1 MPSKE
6 CVDLR
11 SGTALELCLMLLAV
25 GIAAALQPVQA
36 SDYKRDVIYQIVTDR
51 FCNGKAEND
60 DPPQSKGIFDSEH
73 KNWHAYWGGDLA
85 GIKQKLTYIKDLGAT
100 AIWISPA
107 IDNVNKPT
115 VDANSRI
122 IAPYHGYHAR
132 DFKRIEEHFGDKD
145 NSWSDFDD
153 LVKAA
158 HSLNIK
164 VIVDM
169 PANHTSEYNHGE
181 YGVLYDDG
189 HFKCES
195 NYDKMKYFH
204 HLPLISDWNNRY
216 QLQYGTLSYL
226 ADLDQEHPFVDR
238 YLKASALKFQQHG
251 ADGVR
256 LDAAKHITWGWE
268 YTLANTLYQGGD
280 HLIMAEWWMNG
291 VSEPLYQDAVKF
303 ANKSGISLID
313 FPLAFALRK
322 AFAPDGRG
330 DFTDVDKTVQQE
342 QIDLHDP
349 NGLLTFIDNHDMP
362 RFLSINNDQSSLRLA
377 LALLFSCRG
386 VPMICYG
393 TEQNL
398 HNDTNGGDDP
408 YDRPWMSSFDETAPT
423 YKLIKSLSGLR
434 SSNLGFVYGD
444 QHTLAVSK
452 DSYCF
457 ERRFGDSVVVVGIN
471 KNPEKSMDSVGIKTS
486 MPDGEYPDQL
496 AGELRGQPLKVNR
509 GTATITLA
517 PSSFSVWTLAKNSDR
532 PIIASVRP
540 PVVNGGIPVT
550 VSGTGFGAASGRV
563 KVANEYMNVI
573 YWSDTSIK
581 FSAPHLVHGGQKVCV
596 ERRDGTVSNGADL
609 QIAESKL
616 IPIRFIVAGP
626 ALKSTEEQLFITGNV
641 LSLGDGKTSWNDAA
655 GPMLL
660 SEDGTYILCTPMPS
674 GQDVQLKLI
683 VLDKGGNL
691 VREESGNHRYHVPGY
706 GSWSQ
711 KLKWIE

>member
-1 MPSKE
+1 MNKRF
-6 CVDLR
+6 VLILAAVVA
-11 SGTALELCLMLLAV
+11 AL
-25 GIAAALQPVQA
+25 LQPVAA

-51 FCNGKAEND
+51 FCNGRSDND
-60 DPPQSKGIFDSEH
+60 DPPQSKGMFDSEH

-85 GIKQKLTYIKDLGAT
+85 GIKQKLQYIKDLGAT

-115 VDANSRI
+115 VDANSQV

-145 NSWSDFDD
+145 NSWKDFDD

-158 HSLNIK
+158 HALNMK

-204 HLPLISDWNNRY
+204 HLPLITDWNDRY

-256 LDAAKHITWGWE
+256 LDAAKHITWGWQ

-280 HLIMAEWWMNG
+280 HLIMAEWWMGG
-291 VSEPLYQDAVKF
+291 VSEPIYKDAVKF

-322 AFAPDGRG
+322 AFAPGNRG
-330 DFTDVDKTVQQE
+330 DFTDVSNAIEQE
-342 QIDLHDP
+342 GRDLRDP

-362 RFLSINNDQSSLRLA
+362 RFLSINGGDQSSLRLA
-377 LALLFSCRG
+377 LALLFTCRG

-398 HNDTNGGDDP
+398 HNDTKGGDDP

-423 YKLIKSLSGLR
+423 YQLIKRLSALR
-434 SSNLGFVYGD
+434 SSNLAFVYGN
-444 QHTLAVSK
+444 QSLRHVSK
-452 DSYCF
+452 DAFCF
-457 ERRFGDSVVVVGIN
+457 ERQFGDSVVVVGIH
-471 KNPEKSMDSVGIKTS
+471 KNPEKSSDPISFKTAL
-486 MPDGEYPDQL
+486 PDGNYSDQL
-496 AGELRGQPLKVNR
+496 GGELQGESLKVSG
-509 GTATITLA
+509 GTAVATLA
-517 PSSFSVWTLAKNSDR
+517 PASCSVWTMAKHSDK
-532 PIIASVRP
+532 PVIASVRP
-540 PVVNGGIPVT
+540 PVVNGGVPVT
-550 VSGTGFGAASGRV
+550 IFGTGFGVAAGTV
-563 KVANEYMNVI
+563 KMGTETMKVSD
-573 YWSDTSIK
+573 WGDTSIR
-581 FSAPHLVHGGQKVCV
+581 FSAPYLLHGEQNVSV
-596 ERRDGTVSNGADL
+596 ERRDGVASNQANL
-609 QIAESKL
+609 QIVESRL
-616 IPIRFIVAGP
+616 VPTRFIVANSP
-626 ALKSTEEQLFITGNV
+626 LKSAEEQLFITGDV
-641 LSLGDGKTSWNDAA
+641 HSLGGWKTTWNDAQ

-660 SEDGTYILCTPMPS
+660 SEDGTYILCTPMPA
-674 GQDVQLKLI
+674 GQDVQLKLF
-683 VLDKGGNL
+683 VLDKDGNV
-691 VREESGNHRYHVPGY
+691 VRQESADHRYHMPGY

-711 KLKWIE
+711 KLKWTE